1 MVNTQNPLRIFYP
14 NFFPKLGTGCVQN
27 YTMARFFQMAS
38 GRSKW

>member
-1 MVNTQNPLRIFYP
+1 MANTQNPLGIFYIL
-14 NFFPKLGTGCVQN
+14 FPKLGTGCVQN